1 MGKYLAITLNFR
13 KRKNEDVIV
22 HKFVKNLPAGRKIP
36 MIVKALLF
44 YAKYAD
50 LTEDKKEYN
59 INFTIL
65 KNLGKKRPDLIP
77 NCITGDIVE
86 NTEDETETEQQA
98 FEESKE
104 KIALDTKE
112 NVFNDED
119 IKPQETVNEKQEP
132 EEEKNPPVSI
142 SKQEKNNTIN
152 KANKKPRVY
161 NIKQE
166 DKKQNEIEDISISEK
181 NADDMFSM
189 LNDLDNFT

>member
-44 YAKYAD
+44 YPKYAD
-50 LTEDKKEYN
+50 LTEDNKEYN

-98 FEESKE
+98 FEENKE

-142 SKQEKNNTIN
+142 LKQEKNNTIN

>member
-1 MGKYLAITLNFR
+1 M
-13 KRKNEDVIV
+13 
-22 HKFVKNLPAGRKIP
+22 
-36 MIVKALLF
+36 
-44 YAKYAD
+44 
-50 LTEDKKEYN
+50 
-59 INFTIL
+59 
-65 KNLGKKRPDLIP
+65 
-77 NCITGDIVE
+77 E

-98 FEESKE
+98 FEENKE

-142 SKQEKNNTIN
+142 LKQEKNNTIN

>member
-1 MGKYLAITLNFR
+1 MDVYF
-13 KRKNEDVIV
+13 KRWVN
-22 HKFVKNLPAGRKIP
+22 
-36 MIVKALLF
+36 
-44 YAKYAD
+44 
-50 LTEDKKEYN
+50 
-59 INFTIL
+59 
-65 KNLGKKRPDLIP
+65 
-77 NCITGDIVE
+77 IVE

-98 FEESKE
+98 FEENKE

-142 SKQEKNNTIN
+142 LKQEKNNTIN

>member
-65 KNLGKKRPDLIP
+65 KNLPAWLNQKF
-77 NCITGDIVE
+77 C
-86 NTEDETETEQQA
+86 
-98 FEESKE
+98 
-104 KIALDTKE
+104 
-112 NVFNDED
+112 
-119 IKPQETVNEKQEP
+119 
-132 EEEKNPPVSI
+132 KNSSI
-142 SKQEKNNTIN
+142 
-152 KANKKPRVY
+152 
-161 NIKQE
+161 
-166 DKKQNEIEDISISEK
+166 
-181 NADDMFSM
+181 
-189 LNDLDNFT
+189 

>member
-98 FEESKE
+98 FEENKE

-119 IKPQETVNEKQEP
+119 IKPQETVNE
-132 EEEKNPPVSI
+132 
-142 SKQEKNNTIN
+142 KQEKNNTIN

>member
-13 KRKNEDVIV
+13 KRKNEDVVV

-86 NTEDETETEQQA
+86 NAEDETETEQQA
-98 FEESKE
+98 FVESE
-104 KIALDTKE
+104 VENTLDTNEPDYNKDVKE
-112 NVFNDED
+112 
-119 IKPQETVNEKQEP
+119 QEAESEKREP
-132 EEEKNPPVSI
+132 EQEETPPASI
-142 SKQEKNNTIN
+142 KKQEKKNSVT
-152 KANKKPRVY
+152 NKKPRVY
-161 NIKQE
+161 NIKQGN
-166 DKKQNEIEDISISEK
+166 KKQNEIEDVSISEE